1 MNETTLLLPAHPGEV
16 LRDWMRGNEMTIAA
30 TADLLG
36 VSTSQLGRVV
46 AGKARLSATVA
57 VRLERLGWSTAEVW
71 SRMQAAWE
79 VAEARRVEDAAA

>member
-1 MNETTLLLPAHPGEV
+1 MDETTLLPAHPGEV
-16 LRDWMRGNEMTIAA
+16 LRDWMRGNHMTISA

>member
-1 MNETTLLLPAHPGEV
+1 MQGTFLLPAHPGEV
-16 LRDWMRGNEMTIAA
+16 LRDWMHGNHLSVVA

-36 VSTSQLGRVV
+36 VSVSQLHRVV
-46 AGKARLSATVA
+46 AGKARLSATMA

-79 VAEARRVEDAAA
+79 VAQAPQVPH